1 MDMMVE
7 NKLESLYLD
16 YASTPWMRVE
26 GPALEVFKKTH
37 TKLNFRQLAEVVL
50 YRRWIEDQ
58 EYGYE
63 DEVQEVL
70 VLCKG
75 GGRSFGYQSW
85 WERQPDGHWVEDG
98 PENFF

>member
-1 MDMMVE
+1 MDSIE
-7 NKLESLYLD
+7 NKIKTLHLNLVSRV
-16 YASTPWMRVE
+16 WIRVE

-37 TKLNFRQLAEVVL
+37 PNLNYRRSAVLVL
-50 YRRWIEDQ
+50 YRRWIEDP
-58 EYGYE
+58 YYE

-70 VLCKG
+70 VFCEG
-75 GGRSFGYQSW
+75 GGPCYQSW